1 MPAEPIQ
8 GVAGGTIRTCRFV
21 KISTAADH
29 RLLEAD
35 ANEQIVGISSQAAQ
49 EAPIPGASAN
59 AAESGDSFRYHTEG
73 EVCLLEIGSGG
84 VTRGAQIKSDAD
96 GKGVLAATTG
106 TTLQWVGAMALES
119 AEEGELAKVL
129 VKSFP
134 IRPAI
139 A

>member
-1 MPAEPIQ
+1 MPTENIQ
-8 GVAGGTIRTCRFV
+8 GVAGGDIRTCRFI
-21 KISTAADH
+21 KLSTAADH

-35 ANEQIVGISSQAAQ
+35 ANEQTIGISSQAAQ
-49 EAPIPGASAN
+49 DAPIPGASAN

-73 EVCLLEIGSGG
+73 EVALLEIGSGG

-106 TTLQWVGAMALES
+106 TTTQWVGAMALES
-119 AEEGELAKVL
+119 AAEGEKCRVL
-129 VKSFP
+129 IKSFP